1 MHAVCD
7 GLTLSANDD
16 KRYLRDRPVHGKLVV
31 EFINL
36 LEAGLVF
43 QAEDQDDSI
52 HPARK
57 LKPGNNLSKF
67 YKFLLLNKFRSV
79 SNLPELL
86 GVQSPP

>member
-1 MHAVCD
+1 MCD
-7 GLTLSANDD
+7 SLTLSANDD

-31 EFINL
+31 VFINL
-36 LEAGLVF
+36 LEAGLVL

-57 LKPGNNLSKF
+57 LKPGNNLGKF
-67 YKFLLLNKFRSV
+67 NKIFLLKKFRSV

-86 GVQSPP
+86 GVQSPL